1 MNYAIL
7 LVLAFSLYLVFRGV
21 KAVLHLDRKSSYS
34 IGFSRGYSEGVDD
47 ATHAAD
53 YYNQRSVRKAL

>member
-7 LVLAFSLYLVFRGV
+7 VFLASTLYLVFRGI
-21 KAVLHLDRKSSYS
+21 KAVLHLERESSYS